1 MTERFTEII
10 SIQKV
15 IDNQT
20 GKEYDCL
27 IDEELLKLL
36 NKLNDENQAVKDI
49 INELNDM
56 DFYKDSALLDEYIGK
71 IARVVGCEWE

>member
-1 MTERFTEII
+1 MTQKRFTEII

-27 IDEELLKLL
+27 IDDDLLKLL
-36 NKLNDENQAVKDI
+36 NELHEENEELKKQIEELKVDLKMAKIDGA
-49 INELNDM
+49 INRM
-56 DFYKDSALLDEYIGK
+56 AQRPI
-71 IARVVGCEWE
+71 RW